1 MADTYLFDSR
11 FRCFII
17 GNALCT
23 IILRIKWPCHV
34 ELTMPRFFLVTKE
47 REKER
52 KREEKNKKERNFSL
66 SWIFISRKGILH
78 FDVSL
83 EGQVGSLRN
92 SSTKLCDSPEKE
104 TVFSLL
110 CDGAQPRKFL
120 PEKRVERKEEVVR
133 YIYIILQELDVFILM
148 YLIMKKRIRIY
159 TSSFDNQR
167 IGIRI

>member
-1 MADTYLFDSR
+1 
-11 FRCFII
+11 
-17 GNALCT
+17 
-23 IILRIKWPCHV
+23 
-34 ELTMPRFFLVTKE
+34 MPRFFLVTKE

-52 KREEKNKKERNFSL
+52 KREEKDKKERNFSL

-148 YLIMKKRIRIY
+148 HLIVKKRIRIY
-159 TSSFDNQR
+159 TSLIQSKNWSTNLIYSFP
-167 IGIRI
+167 G

>member
-1 MADTYLFDSR
+1 MVT
-11 FRCFII
+11 RCFTI
-17 GNALCT
+17 GNTECT
-23 IILRIKWPCHV
+23 ILHKMAVPCRINDAPFSSC
-34 ELTMPRFFLVTKE
+34 KE
-47 REKER
+47 REKEGD
-52 KREEKNKKERNFSL
+52 KKERNFSL

-120 PEKRVERKEEVVR
+120 PRRGWKERKKWWDI
-133 YIYIILQELDVFILM
+133 YIYIILPGIKCIYINVYFIV
-148 YLIMKKRIRIY
+148 KKRMHIQIRIY
-159 TSSFDNQR
+159 IIDTIKESEYEFK
-167 IGIRI
+167 IPVLWII

>member
-1 MADTYLFDSR
+1 
-11 FRCFII
+11 
-17 GNALCT
+17 
-23 IILRIKWPCHV
+23 
-34 ELTMPRFFLVTKE
+34 MPRFLLVTK
-47 REKER
+47 REKE
-52 KREEKNKKERNFSL
+52 KEKEGEKKERNFSL

-120 PEKRVERKEEVVR
+120 ARRGWKERK
-133 YIYIILQELDVFILM
+133 
-148 YLIMKKRIRIY
+148 KW
-159 TSSFDNQR
+159 
-167 IGIRI
+167 

>member
-1 MADTYLFDSR
+1 
-11 FRCFII
+11 
-17 GNALCT
+17 
-23 IILRIKWPCHV
+23 
-34 ELTMPRFFLVTKE
+34 MPRFLLVTKE
-47 REKER
+47 REKE
-52 KREEKNKKERNFSL
+52 KEKEGEKKERNFSL

-120 PEKRVERKEEVVR
+120 PRRGWKERK
-133 YIYIILQELDVFILM
+133 
-148 YLIMKKRIRIY
+148 KW
-159 TSSFDNQR
+159 
-167 IGIRI
+167 